1 MHAAPIYA
9 DPSIIP
15 SSFFFS
21 VRRGQTPTKAWAHKS
36 QRGWAGRG
44 GEGRG
49 GDKGTPKCLVKA
61 DGAAESSPML
71 VQTDNVQKF
80 PVKLMSR
87 QFAFNIQD
95 LGESL
100 EAVLPLLNYHSY
112 HRVRRHRGHLDTKD
126 CQVQLCNSNDIHAI
140 SETNSLHFVP
150 AWPPTAHACKQ
161 TVLCF
166 QQSQLVGLT

>member
-15 SSFFFS
+15 SSFFFQS
-21 VRRGQTPTKAWAHKS
+21 AGVRHPQRPGPTKVK
-36 QRGWAGRG
+36 G
-44 GEGRG
+44 GGLGEEGRG
-49 GDKGTPKCLVKA
+49 GDKGTLKCLVKA
-61 DGAAESSPML
+61 DGAAESSLML

-87 QFAFNIQD
+87 HFAFNIQD

-112 HRVRRHRGHLDTKD
+112 RRVRRHRQD
-126 CQVQLCNSNDIHAI
+126 CQVQSCNSNDIHAI

-150 AWPPTAHACKQ
+150 AWPPTAHACI
-161 TVLCF
+161 F
-166 QQSQLVGLT
+166 QQNQLVGLT